1 VCTVFATRIHLA
13 RIHLEVGMERMM
25 DGGSGYGSDP
35 MSSGADMA
43 GAGDERPARR
53 PARKKSGAG
62 SRKRGGKKTSKSRG
76 GRSRAKSRAG
86 KARGRTRSRAKKSS
100 RKARRR

>member
-1 VCTVFATRIHLA
+1 
-13 RIHLEVGMERMM
+13 MERMM

-35 MSSGADMA
+35 MSSGADMG
-43 GAGDERPARR
+43 GAGDER

-62 SRKRGGKKTSKSRG
+62 SRKRGGKKTSKSRS
-76 GRSRAKSRAG
+76 GRSRGKSRAG